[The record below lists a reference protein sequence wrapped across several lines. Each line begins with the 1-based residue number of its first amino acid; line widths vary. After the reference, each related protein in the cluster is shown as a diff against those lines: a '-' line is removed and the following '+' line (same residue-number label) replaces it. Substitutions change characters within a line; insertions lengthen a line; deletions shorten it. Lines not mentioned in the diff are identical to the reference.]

1 MKKIIFFIVLGV
13 IVIALFFLAIK
24 GCKKGSDVQITNT
37 AVVEKG
43 SISKTVVATGKIEA
57 LYKAE
62 IKSKI
67 GGLIKQFYVEEG
79 DRVKA
84 GQKLVEIIPGAT
96 PVEMVRARTEVKATA
111 LDKAVSEK
119 TYLRSKELKEQ
130 KLIPSEEYDQAEAA
144 FLIAKTRFYAAM
156 AQLRVLEQGSNVKF
170 LTEGIELSEQDR
182 REIEKE
188 TQEAIASMTLI
199 APISGVILSRDT
211 DKGSAVIPISSAYG
225 GTVIITIADVSEK
238 HFRGD
243 VDEADIGN
251 VRIGLPVRIYVEAYP
266 DEPFKAELIRISP
279 LGREEDDIINFE
291 IRATVVDS
299 ADKLRVGMS
308 ADGELILEEH
318 ENVLVIPEGAI
329 IYEDGK
335 TFVNIQDDSVEEGKR
350 KIEITKGISDGLK
363 TEVLSGLKE
372 GQVNKNK
379 KKVSIIILEKILHII
394 EKKIIIKTSPFF
406 YE

>member
-13 IVIALFFLAIK
+13 VVIALFFLAVK
-24 GCKKGSDVQITNT
+24 GCKKGSDIQITNT

-79 DRVKA
+79 DRVNA

-111 LDKAVSEK
+111 YDKAIAEK

-156 AQLRVLEQGSNVKF
+156 AQLRVLEQGSNVKS
-170 LTEGIELSEQDR
+170 LNEGIEISKQDR

-199 APISGVILSRDT
+199 APISGIILSRDT

-225 GTVIITIADVSEK
+225 GTVIMTIADVSEK

-251 VRIGLPVRIYVEAYP
+251 VQIGLPVRIYVEAYP

-279 LGREEDDIINFE
+279 LGREEEDIINFE

-299 ADKLRVGMS
+299 ADRLRVGMS
-308 ADGELILEEH
+308 ADAELILEEH

-363 TEVLSGLKE
+363 TEVVSGLKE
-372 GQVNKNK
+372 GQV
-379 KKVSIIILEKILHII
+379 VVLPI
-394 EKKIIIKTSPFF
+394 
-406 YE
+406 